1 MKKLFLG
8 LLMSSLLLGL
18 IASPVSA
25 ASKGAVKADMVLH
38 TDSGAYGTVGEVVGS
53 VILNTTGNGQL
64 IVVVNLDDANLVG
77 SPYDSLVWINGVK
90 IIAQE
95 AIDVLKVNDQGQ
107 ATANYKVDLEA
118 AGVDLDSGSI
128 AVKVVVRPGF
138 SPNLYP
144 CYVQGPNFNTAIDV
158 PLK

>member
-64 IVVVNLDDANLVG
+64 KDLASTG
-77 SPYDSLVWINGVK
+77 SPFTS
-90 IIAQE
+90 ARRR
-95 AIDVLKVNDQGQ
+95 
-107 ATANYKVDLEA
+107 T
-118 AGVDLDSGSI
+118 
-128 AVKVVVRPGF
+128 
-138 SPNLYP
+138 
-144 CYVQGPNFNTAIDV
+144 
-158 PLK
+158 